1 MDLAP
6 NGGTKRI
13 LLSESNYAEIRAVVT
28 ELVTKTRARTIVFA
42 DMNGHPICQGG
53 ARAELD
59 IAALT
64 ALAAGEF
71 SATAEIA
78 RLIGE
83 PGKFR
88 LLLHEGTKGNVYIAT
103 VSGSY
108 LLLIVFD
115 PSVALGVVRVFT
127 AKAVAVLNR
136 ILEGARR
143 AEEEA
148 ARFLDLEFGELLK
161 RELERSF
168 RG

>member
-1 MDLAP
+1 MGLAP
-6 NGGTKRI
+6 HTGSKR
-13 LLSESNYAEIRAVVT
+13 LVLSESNYAEIRAIVT
-28 ELVTKTRARTIVFA
+28 ELVSKTKARAIVFA

-53 ARAELD
+53 AGGEIDLAS
-59 IAALT
+59 LT

-78 RLIGE
+78 RLLGE
-83 PGKFR
+83 PGKFV
-88 LLLHEGTKGNVYIAT
+88 LLFHEGTKANVYISS
-103 VSGSY
+103 VGGSY

-115 PSVALGVVRVFT
+115 PSVALGIVRIFT
-127 AKAVAVLNR
+127 QKAVTLLNR
-136 ILEGARR
+136 ILEEARR

-148 ARFLDLEFGELLK
+148 ARFLEMEFGELLK

>member
-6 NGGTKRI
+6 NADNRRI
-13 LLSESNYAEIRAVVT
+13 LLSESNYAEIRSIVT

-53 ARAELD
+53 ARADLD
-59 IAALT
+59 IASLT

-78 RLIGE
+78 RLLGE

-88 LLLHEGTKGNVYIAT
+88 LLFHEGTRGNVYIAS
-103 VSGSY
+103 VGGSY
-108 LLLIVFD
+108 LLLIVFE
-115 PSVALGVVRVFT
+115 PSVALGIVRVF
-127 AKAVAVLNR
+127 ANKAVALLNR
-136 ILEGARR
+136 ILEEARR

-148 ARFLDLEFGELLK
+148 ARFLDMEFGELLK